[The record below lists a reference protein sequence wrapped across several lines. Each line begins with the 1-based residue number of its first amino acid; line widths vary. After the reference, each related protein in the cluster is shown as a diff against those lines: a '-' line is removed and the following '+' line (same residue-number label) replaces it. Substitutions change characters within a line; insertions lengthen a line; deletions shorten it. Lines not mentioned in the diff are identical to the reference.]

1 MANLAMPG
9 AGSLA
14 AGRVVGYAQLV
25 AAFVAF
31 AITLTTTTH
40 CLAWVSNHWAQMW
53 DPSYDPTSLW
63 GEEWRVFRW
72 PLAGIGLYLLDMG
85 WAAATSLRILRESRQ
100 QPGKL
105 PPPLL
110 PPRL

>member
-1 MANLAMPG
+1 
-9 AGSLA
+9 
-14 AGRVVGYAQLV
+14 
-25 AAFVAF
+25 
-31 AITLTTTTH
+31 
-40 CLAWVSNHWAQMW
+40 
-53 DPSYDPTSLW
+53 
-63 GEEWRVFRW
+63 
-72 PLAGIGLYLLDMG
+72 MG